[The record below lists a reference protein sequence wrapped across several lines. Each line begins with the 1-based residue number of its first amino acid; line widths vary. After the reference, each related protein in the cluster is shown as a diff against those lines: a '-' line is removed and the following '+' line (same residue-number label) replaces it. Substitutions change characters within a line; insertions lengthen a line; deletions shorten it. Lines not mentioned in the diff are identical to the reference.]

1 MGMYT
6 EIFINVTL
14 LKTTPDDVI
23 ETLKAICNSETDSP
37 ALKNHPKRWAGLFNN
52 GNSYTPKTDCGILNY
67 DSARRQWSLLGKGAI
82 KNYAREIQAF
92 FEWIEPHV
100 DPDCAEFIGYH
111 RYEETPTPILIF
123 KPNTNVTLAG
133 GSNHPKT
140 RVPIT
145 E

>member
-14 LKTTPDDVI
+14 LENTPADVI

-52 GNSYTPKTDCGILNY
+52 GSYYTPQTHCGNLTY
-67 DSARRQWSLLGKGAI
+67 DSTSNQWSLLGKGDI
-82 KNYAREIQAF
+82 KNYDRDIQTF

-100 DPDCAEFIGYH
+100 DASRAEFMGYH

-123 KPNTNVTLAG
+123 KPDTNVTLAG